1 MEIKIIVLSGFELN
15 GATIIVSQNIH
26 NGVSTCSSSVLKVVY
41 QLIEEFLNPC
51 QVYAVGPVL
60 Q

>member
-1 MEIKIIVLSGFELN
+1 MEIKIIVQSGFELN

-41 QLIEEFLNPC
+41 QLIEESSLRSRSC
-51 QVYAVGPVL
+51 VTV
-60 Q
+60 